1 MGQVRVL
8 GAICFVC
15 QPLTAPAHLYNV
27 STRPTI
33 LGVLHTDTSMP
44 TLEEL
49 LHDGA
54 PARQASGRLRH
65 GRTGRFV
72 ALGSLLV

>member
-15 QPLTAPAHLYNV
+15 QPLTAPAHLHNA

-33 LGVLHTDTSMP
+33 LGVLHTNTSMP

-49 LHDGA
+49 LRDGA
-54 PARQASGRLRH
+54 PVRQASGRLRH